1 MICLG
6 KIIYSDKNV
15 YGTFTLYED
24 HMEFK
29 YKALGMGKAREYD
42 FRYEEIVNFDFISSG
57 TILYKFLHLV
67 VNDGKEYDFYIS
79 KKVTDEW
86 TNHLNEL
93 LKKES
98 NSNKIETVKTSKQE
112 TVKTSKQED
121 ERLNND
127 DNKNNKYDVNLF
139 LPKGQCEATLI
150 IGDTDLKVESSNE
163 ILFIPYTSIIS
174 LQKTSAGDI
183 KVIANNNYSFVIR
196 CDNSERLYNDL
207 QEIKESVSHDISS
220 KIKIEDVFG
229 NDMIKA
235 QVNQNK
241 VKIIA
246 VIAIVVAIFLM
257 FRSCGGGGSDA
268 ASTISW
274 DIRQQDMA
282 LGYGTKYSI
291 GELLSTSCV
300 EDEEDGKG
308 RYIVRCEV
316 SYYPKR
322 NNGAIATD
330 SKMNETIYAVFL
342 RTGKDD
348 FSRLYTSNANDSFK
362 QHVCWGQD
370 ASKGVVCID

>member
-1 MICLG
+1 MG

-29 YKALGMGKAREYD
+29 YKALGMGKARDYD
-42 FRYEEIVNFDFISSG
+42 FRYEDIVHFNFISSG
-57 TILYKFLHLV
+57 TIPYKFLHLI

-112 TVKTSKQED
+112 TIKTSKQED
-121 ERLNND
+121 ERLNNN

-139 LPKGQCEATLI
+139 LPKGQCKATLI
-150 IGDTDLKVESSNE
+150 IGDTDLKIESSNE

-196 CDNSERLYNDL
+196 CDNIERLYNDL
-207 QEIKESVSHDISS
+207 QDIKESVSHDISS

-229 NDMIKA
+229 NDLIKA
-235 QVNQNK
+235 QGNQNK

-246 VIAIVVAIFLM
+246 VIAVVVAIVLM
-257 FRSCGGGGSDA
+257 FRSCGGGSDV

-274 DIRQQDMA
+274 DIQQQDMA
-282 LGYGTKYSI
+282 LGYGTKYNI

-300 EDEEDGKG
+300 EDEEDGNG
-308 RYIVRCEV
+308 RYIIRCQV

-322 NNGAIATD
+322 NNGTIATD
-330 SKMNETIYAVFL
+330 SKMNETIYAVYLKKTNKEFL
-342 RTGKDD
+342 
-348 FSRLYTSNANDSFK
+348 RLYTSNVTDSFK
-362 QHVCWGQD
+362 ENVCWGQA
-370 ASKGVVCID
+370 ASKGISCFD